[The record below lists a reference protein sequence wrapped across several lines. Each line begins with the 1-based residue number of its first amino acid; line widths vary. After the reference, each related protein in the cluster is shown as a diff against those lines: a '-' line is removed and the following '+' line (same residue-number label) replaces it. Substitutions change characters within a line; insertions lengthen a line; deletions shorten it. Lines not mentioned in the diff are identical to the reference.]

1 MEKIKVLISKEQIE
15 NRVKELAKQIRKD
28 YKEKSITAICLL
40 KGSLFFTADL
50 TREIGGKIYLE
61 FMQLSSY
68 EGENTTGTIKLKKDI
83 DFSEIKGKDV
93 LIIEDIV
100 DTGITLNYTL
110 EHIKKAGANS
120 VKVCTLLNKPSRR
133 KIKVPID
140 YVGFEIENQFVLGYG
155 MDYDQ
160 LYRNLPYIGYIEQ

>member
-28 YKEKSITAICLL
+28 YKEKTITAICLL

-100 DTGITLNYTL
+100 DTGITVNYTL
-110 EHIKKAGANS
+110 QHIKKAGANS

-140 YVGFEIENQFVLGYG
+140 YVGFEIENKFVLGYG
-155 MDYDQ
+155 LDYDEK
-160 LYRNLPYIGYIEQ
+160 YRNLPYIGYVEV

>member
-1 MEKIKVLISKEQIE
+1 MWEKGIYIFFLINRIFNLNGGFYDE
-15 NRVKELAKQIRKD
+15 N

-160 LYRNLPYIGYIEQ
+160 LYRNLPYIGYRE

>member
-68 EGENTTGTIKLKKDI
+68 KGENTTGTIKLKKDI

-140 YVGFEIENQFVLGYG
+140 YVGFEIENKFVLGYG

-160 LYRNLPYIGYIEQ
+160 LYRNLPYIGYIE

>member
-28 YKEKSITAICLL
+28 YKEKTITAICLL

-133 KIKVPID
+133 KIKVAID
-140 YVGFEIENQFVLGYG
+140 YVGFEIENKFVLGYG

-160 LYRNLPYIGYIEQ
+160 LYRNLPYIGYIE

>member
-28 YKEKSITAICLL
+28 YKEKTITAICLL
-40 KGSLFFTADL
+40 NGSLFFTADL

-160 LYRNLPYIGYIEQ
+160 LYRNLPYIGYRE

>member
-28 YKEKSITAICLL
+28 YKEKTITAICLL

-83 DFSEIKGKDV
+83 DFSVIKGKDV

-140 YVGFEIENQFVLGYG
+140 YVGFEIENKFVLGYG

-160 LYRNLPYIGYIEQ
+160 LYRNLPYIGYIE

>member
-28 YKEKSITAICLL
+28 YKEKSITVICLL

-140 YVGFEIENQFVLGYG
+140 YVGFEIENKFVLGYG

-160 LYRNLPYIGYIEQ
+160 LYRNLPYIGYIE

>member
-28 YKEKSITAICLL
+28 YKEKTITAICLL

-93 LIIEDIV
+93 LMIEDIV

-140 YVGFEIENQFVLGYG
+140 YVGFEIENKFVLGYG

-160 LYRNLPYIGYIEQ
+160 LYRNLPYIGYIE

>member
-28 YKEKSITAICLL
+28 YKENTITAICLL

-160 LYRNLPYIGYIEQ
+160 LYRNLPYIGYRE

>member
-28 YKEKSITAICLL
+28 YKEKTITAICLL

-68 EGENTTGTIKLKKDI
+68 EGENTTCTIKLKKDI

-140 YVGFEIENQFVLGYG
+140 YVGFEIENKFVLGYG

-160 LYRNLPYIGYIEQ
+160 LYRNLPYIGYIE

>member
-28 YKEKSITAICLL
+28 YKEKTITAICLL

-120 VKVCTLLNKPSRR
+120 VKVCPLLNKPSRR

-160 LYRNLPYIGYIEQ
+160 LYRNLPYIGYRE

>member
-28 YKEKSITAICLL
+28 YKEKTITAICLL

-68 EGENTTGTIKLKKDI
+68 EGENTTGTIKLKEDI

-140 YVGFEIENQFVLGYG
+140 YVGFEIENKFVLGYG

-160 LYRNLPYIGYIEQ
+160 LYRNLPYIGYIE

>member
-160 LYRNLPYIGYIEQ
+160 LYRNLPYVGYRE

>member
-28 YKEKSITAICLL
+28 YKEKTITAICLL

-120 VKVCTLLNKPSRR
+120 VKVCTLLNKPSSR

-140 YVGFEIENQFVLGYG
+140 YVGFEIENKFVLGYG

-160 LYRNLPYIGYIEQ
+160 LYRNLPYIGYIE

>member
-1 MEKIKVLISKEQIE
+1 MREKILLVQLI
-15 NRVKELAKQIRKD
+15 
-28 YKEKSITAICLL
+28 
-40 KGSLFFTADL
+40 
-50 TREIGGKIYLE
+50 
-61 FMQLSSY
+61 
-68 EGENTTGTIKLKKDI
+68 LKKDI

-140 YVGFEIENQFVLGYG
+140 YVGFEIENKFVLGYG

-160 LYRNLPYIGYIEQ
+160 LYRNLPYIGYIE

>member
-28 YKEKSITAICLL
+28 YKEKTITTICLL

-140 YVGFEIENQFVLGYG
+140 YVGFEIENKFVLGYG

-160 LYRNLPYIGYIEQ
+160 LYRNLPYIGYIE

>member
-68 EGENTTGTIKLKKDI
+68 EGENTPGTIKLKKDI

-160 LYRNLPYIGYIEQ
+160 LYRNLPYIGYRE

>member
-140 YVGFEIENQFVLGYG
+140 YVGFELGYG

-160 LYRNLPYIGYIEQ
+160 LYRNLPYIGYRE

>member
-28 YKEKSITAICLL
+28 YKEKTITAICLL

-50 TREIGGKIYLE
+50 TRKIGGKIYLE

-140 YVGFEIENQFVLGYG
+140 YVGFEIENKFVLGYG

-160 LYRNLPYIGYIEQ
+160 LYRNLPYIGYIE

>member
-28 YKEKSITAICLL
+28 YKEKTITAICLL

-50 TREIGGKIYLE
+50 TRERGGKIYLE

-140 YVGFEIENQFVLGYG
+140 YVGFEIENKFVLGYG

-160 LYRNLPYIGYIEQ
+160 LYRNLPYIGYIE

>member
-140 YVGFEIENQFVLGYG
+140 YVGFEIENTFVLCYG
-155 MDYDQ
+155 MDYD
-160 LYRNLPYIGYIEQ
+160 

>member
-1 MEKIKVLISKEQIE
+1 MSFPIKRNIQGSCASGNLHKNRLGGQELRTGNLADNMEKIKVLISKEQIE

-28 YKEKSITAICLL
+28 YKEKTITAICLL

-83 DFSEIKGKDV
+83 DFSEIKGVTYDN
-93 LIIEDIV
+93 
-100 DTGITLNYTL
+100 LNW
-110 EHIKKAGANS
+110 
-120 VKVCTLLNKPSRR
+120 R
-133 KIKVPID
+133 
-140 YVGFEIENQFVLGYG
+140 
-155 MDYDQ
+155 
-160 LYRNLPYIGYIEQ
+160 

>member
-160 LYRNLPYIGYIEQ
+160 LYRNLPYIGYIE

>member
-15 NRVKELAKQIRKD
+15 NRVKELAKRIRKD

-160 LYRNLPYIGYIEQ
+160 LYRNLPYIGYIE

>member
-155 MDYDQ
+155 MDYNQ
-160 LYRNLPYIGYIEQ
+160 LYRNLPYIGYRE

>member
-28 YKEKSITAICLL
+28 YKEKTITAICLL

-140 YVGFEIENQFVLGYG
+140 YVGFEIENKFVLGYG

-160 LYRNLPYIGYIEQ
+160 LYRNLPYIGYRE

>member
-1 MEKIKVLISKEQIE
+1 MWFLLRVLISKEQIE

-28 YKEKSITAICLL
+28 YKEKTITAICLL

-140 YVGFEIENQFVLGYG
+140 YVGFEIENKFVLGYG

-160 LYRNLPYIGYIEQ
+160 LYRNLPYIGYIE

>member
-140 YVGFEIENQFVLGYG
+140 YVGFEIENKFVLGYG
-155 MDYDQ
+155 MDYDE
-160 LYRNLPYIGYIEQ
+160 LYRNLPYIGYRE

>member
-120 VKVCTLLNKPSRR
+120 VKVCTLLNNPSRR

-140 YVGFEIENQFVLGYG
+140 YVGFEIENKFVLGYG

-160 LYRNLPYIGYIEQ
+160 LYRNLPYIGYIE

>member
-1 MEKIKVLISKEQIE
+1 MSIKV
-15 NRVKELAKQIRKD
+15 VTVTD
-28 YKEKSITAICLL
+28 
-40 KGSLFFTADL
+40 LFFTADL

-140 YVGFEIENQFVLGYG
+140 YVGFEIENKFVLGYG

-160 LYRNLPYIGYIEQ
+160 LYRNLPYIGYDRYSKHSLTRDRRRVKKTAQQTRCIYNA

>member
-15 NRVKELAKQIRKD
+15 NRVKELSKQIRKD
-28 YKEKSITAICLL
+28 YKEKTITAICLL

-140 YVGFEIENQFVLGYG
+140 YVGFEIENKFVLGYG

-160 LYRNLPYIGYIEQ
+160 LYRNLPYIGYIE

>member
-155 MDYDQ
+155 MDYYQ
-160 LYRNLPYIGYIEQ
+160 LYRNLPYIGYIE

>member
-28 YKEKSITAICLL
+28 YKEKTITAICLL
-40 KGSLFFTADL
+40 KGSLFFTAYL

-140 YVGFEIENQFVLGYG
+140 YVGFEIENKFVLGYG

-160 LYRNLPYIGYIEQ
+160 LYRNLPYIGYIE

>member
-28 YKEKSITAICLL
+28 YKEKTITAICLL

-61 FMQLSSY
+61 FMRLSSY
-68 EGENTTGTIKLKKDI
+68 EGENTAGTIKLKKDI

-140 YVGFEIENQFVLGYG
+140 YVGFEIENKFVLGYG

-160 LYRNLPYIGYIEQ
+160 LYRNLPYIGYIE

>member
-28 YKEKSITAICLL
+28 YKEKSITARCLL

-140 YVGFEIENQFVLGYG
+140 YVGFEIENKFVLGYG

-160 LYRNLPYIGYIEQ
+160 LYRNLPYIGYIE

>member
-28 YKEKSITAICLL
+28 YKEKTITAICLL

-140 YVGFEIENQFVLGYG
+140 YVGFKIENKFVLGYG

-160 LYRNLPYIGYIEQ
+160 LYRNLPYIGYIE

>member
-28 YKEKSITAICLL
+28 YKEKTITAICLL

-160 LYRNLPYIGYIEQ
+160 LYRNLPYIGYRE

>member
-15 NRVKELAKQIRKD
+15 NRVKELAKQIRKN
-28 YKEKSITAICLL
+28 YKEKTITAICLL

-140 YVGFEIENQFVLGYG
+140 YVGFEIENKFVLGYG

-160 LYRNLPYIGYIEQ
+160 LYRNLPYIGYIE